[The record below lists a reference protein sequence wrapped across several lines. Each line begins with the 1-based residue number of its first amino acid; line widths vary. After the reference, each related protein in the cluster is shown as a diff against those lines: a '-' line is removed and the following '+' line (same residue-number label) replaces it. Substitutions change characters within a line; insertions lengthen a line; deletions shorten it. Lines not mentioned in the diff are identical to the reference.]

1 MKIVIRFLILF
12 GEYISGGE
20 MMLQNIL
27 MTLFYIVTVACVI
40 WLIGY
45 PIFTKIQHVSMNWT
59 LYSLV
64 TCIAAVIINVIN
76 IVLKITE

>member
-1 MKIVIRFLILF
+1 MDSF

-20 MMLQNIL
+20 IMLQNIL
-27 MTLFYIVTVACVI
+27 MTLFYIVTIACVI

-45 PIFTKIQHVSMNWT
+45 PIFTKIQHASMNWT

-64 TCIAAVIINVIN
+64 TCIAAVIINIIN
-76 IVLKITE
+76 IVLKIVE

>member
-1 MKIVIRFLILF
+1 MINFLFHLDSF
-12 GEYISGGE
+12 GEYIVGGE

-45 PIFTKIQHVSMNWT
+45 PIFTKIQHASMNWT
-59 LYSLV
+59 LYLLV
-64 TCIAAVIINVIN
+64 TCIAAVIINIIN
-76 IVLKITE
+76 IVLKIA

>member
-1 MKIVIRFLILF
+1 
-12 GEYISGGE
+12 

-27 MTLFYIVTVACVI
+27 MTLFYIVTVTCVI

-45 PIFTKIQHVSMNWT
+45 PIFTKIQHASMNWT

-64 TCIAAVIINVIN
+64 TCLAAVIINVIN
-76 IVLKITE
+76 IVLKIVE